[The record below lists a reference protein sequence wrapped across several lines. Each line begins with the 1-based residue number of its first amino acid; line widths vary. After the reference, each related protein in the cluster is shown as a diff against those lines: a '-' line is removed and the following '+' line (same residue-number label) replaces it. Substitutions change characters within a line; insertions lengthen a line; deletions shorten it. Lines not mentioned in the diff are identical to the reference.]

1 LKLGGPEVWGYF
13 YEVDESVNKI
23 ATIQNGQAL
32 KENVQHICIFMY
44 FFNSDLIL
52 SLKKGCNL
60 Q

>member
-44 FFNSDLIL
+44 FSIL
-52 SLKKGCNL
+52 T
-60 Q
+60 